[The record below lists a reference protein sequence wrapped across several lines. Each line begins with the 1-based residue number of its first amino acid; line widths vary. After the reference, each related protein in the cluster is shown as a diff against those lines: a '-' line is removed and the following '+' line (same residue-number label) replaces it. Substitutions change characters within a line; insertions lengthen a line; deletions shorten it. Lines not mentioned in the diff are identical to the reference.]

1 MSITRKELADIF
13 TGIWY
18 EDDDETTAESHLRMV
33 DAAIA
38 ALDAADKI
46 TPELPAPWQPMDTLP
61 DVNHETVW
69 IAFDEGEVYPRA
81 YTSREFDADEGR
93 IAWCTYTPP
102 AHPSQHQENPQ

>member
-46 TPELPAPWQPMDTLP
+46 TPELPEGWFDKSTPRPEGQWIEAAWANGQVHPVHIAQAEAWSSSWQLWRPL
-61 DVNHETVW
+61 VLSV
-69 IAFDEGEVYPRA
+69 
-81 YTSREFDADEGR
+81 
-93 IAWCTYTPP
+93 
-102 AHPSQHQENPQ
+102 HPTMGAKK